1 MPERRHLRLTWVAS
15 AESVVAEMLVVW
27 TLRPNR

>member
-1 MPERRHLRLTWVAS
+1 VPVEIST
-15 AESVVAEMLVVW
+15 EDGIVVAEMLVVW